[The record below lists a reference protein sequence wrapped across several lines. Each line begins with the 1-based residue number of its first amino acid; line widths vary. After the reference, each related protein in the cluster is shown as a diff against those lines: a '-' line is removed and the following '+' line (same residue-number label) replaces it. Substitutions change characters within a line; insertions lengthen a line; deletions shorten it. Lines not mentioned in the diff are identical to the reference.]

1 MTGLKYCLLVST
13 VGLTSAALLAQPAD
27 AATVRRHLHCTTV
40 AGGITIP
47 ILIPTTLSGIASITN
62 NWSTP
67 IPAGAAFTLTV
78 AGRHPVNFTLA
89 QEIAP
94 GASFGAGHPD
104 ITGPGQSCDASY
116 LDTSFQTGG
125 GTTPPKKP
133 KFGNFTLPKQ
143 QGVFST
149 N

>member
-1 MTGLKYCLLVST
+1 MTGLKSTIAVST
-13 VGLTSAALLAQPAD
+13 LALAGLAVATAPAE
-27 AATVRRHLHCTTV
+27 AATVRRHVHCTTV
-40 AGGITIP
+40 GGGLTIP
-47 ILIPTTLSGIASITN
+47 ILIPTTLPGIASITN

-78 AGRHPVNFTLA
+78 AGRHPQSFTLS

-104 ITGPGQSCDASY
+104 ITGPGQVCDASY
-116 LDTSFQTGG
+116 IDTGYQTGG
-125 GTTPPKKP
+125 GNPPPKK
-133 KFGNFTLPKQ
+133 GILSIFTGKK
-143 QGVFST
+143 QGVLSP